1 MLTDLVRREAP
12 EPVRASL
19 IEDLKL
25 CDAFAAE
32 AADAATLEQARQC
45 VNAVRAK
52 SDVFAKKTIPPSAG
66 LPPGT
71 PSSGTPPSDG
81 MGTLGTALLVGSGV
95 LVAGA
100 VIFALVR

>member
-12 EPVRASL
+12 EQVRASL
-19 IEDLKL
+19 IEDLNL

-45 VNAVRAK
+45 VNAVKAK
-52 SDVFAKKTIPPSAG
+52 SDVFAKKTVPPAAFPTG
-66 LPPGT
+66 AT
-71 PSSGTPPSDG
+71 SSGTIPSDG
-81 MGTLGTALLVGSGV
+81 LGTLGTALLVGSGV

-100 VIFALVR
+100 IVFALAK